1 MPRWLSP
8 AIVLLAAVALAL
20 GASGSPLSGQP
31 GMQTVAP
38 SGRVVVQF
46 TPEATASDRARVAA
60 IGGAPLEPRLDPNL
74 LAATAAKSAA
84 RSPAL
89 DDLARYAH
97 LEPALVDPSRLR
109 HLVARLAADP
119 AVATAFL
126 EPRAVPA
133 ALGFDAFTGA
143 TPDHGGVIASGVL
156 TDDFTDE
163 QGYLDDAPQGIGAGS
178 VRDEPGA
185 RGGSVR
191 IIDVEGAW
199 LWAHEDLPGPF
210 VEIGEPID
218 DLGWRNHG
226 TAVMGEMTGRDN
238 GLGVIGIVPDAAGGS
253 SSVGSQSL
261 AQALLAAAAAV
272 DAGDLVLIELHAP
285 GPNANGSGQ
294 YGYLP
299 MEFWPDNFDAIR
311 ALTDLGVIVVE
322 AAGNGQQD
330 LDDPIYQG
338 FFDREVR
345 DSGAIM
351 VGATDG
357 STLEA
362 AWFSNHGSR
371 VDLSGWGLNVA
382 TCGYGDL
389 QGGDETEWYTLQFSG
404 TSSASPIVTGAVAAL
419 QGMARA
425 TLLETLDANL
435 AREILR
441 QTGTATAGPP
451 EVGPRPDLVAAR
463 AMLFDG
469 GVGWLRGTV
478 GESGSGDPVPDV
490 TVRVEPAGPVVI
502 TSGDG
507 FYRFGL
513 LPGDYTVSFSSYTHE
528 STTRQITVSSGGETV
543 LDVALVARPTET
555 VAGRV
560 GASDGTGLTDVT
572 VSLLDDPV
580 APTVSGADGSFAFE
594 PVPTGNA
601 HLVQAGGR
609 PGFGGA
615 VVALAADAPAPDDVR
630 ILLPAVTYDFE
641 DGPHGW
647 QAQSDLWQR
656 GDPAI
661 ADLGPG
667 AAFDGD
673 WCWGVGLD
681 GTGYPDEATGELW
694 SPVLD
699 GDDFAGATLQLS
711 LHYWSGTEAS
721 YDGVNVVLN
730 PGPDEQALTPFG
742 GYTDPVLGGLGYT
755 GGWSGDSG
763 GWRTAVFDLTD
774 QLAVSGWRL
783 AIRFGSDQ
791 AINADGFMI
800 DGVTLHAVP
809 VATAAPGPVPV
820 VARAS
825 LAAFPNPF
833 NPRVSLSWRLPAAGP
848 VDLDIVD
855 VRGRLVRRLL
865 TGAPVSATGRVLW
878 DGRDERGRAAPSGV
892 YLVRIR
898 AADGTV
904 ATERI
909 TLAR

>member
-1 MPRWLSP
+1 MPRRLP
-8 AIVLLAAVALAL
+8 FAIALIAILAL
-20 GASGSPLSGQP
+20 VVGATASPLSSRAE
-31 GMQTVAP
+31 MQTPAP
-38 SGRVVVQF
+38 TGRVVVQF
-46 TPEATASDRARVAA
+46 TPEATAHDRARVAA
-60 IGGAPLEPRLDPNL
+60 IGGAPLAPRIEPDL

-89 DDLARYAH
+89 DDLALYAH
-97 LEPALVDPSRLR
+97 LEPALDHPSRLHR
-109 HLVARLAADP
+109 LVARLTADP
-119 AVATAFL
+119 AVTTAFL
-126 EPRAVPA
+126 EPVAVPA

-143 TPDHGGVIASGVL
+143 GPDRGGVVATGVL
-156 TDDFTDE
+156 TDDFSDE
-163 QGYLDDAPQGIGAGS
+163 QGYLDVAPVGIGAEA

-185 RGGSVR
+185 RGGGVR
-191 IIDVEGAW
+191 IVDVEGAW
-199 LWAHEDLPGPF
+199 LWTHEDLPAPF

-226 TAVMGEMTGRDN
+226 TAVMGEMIGQDN

-253 SSVGSQSL
+253 SSVGNQSL
-261 AQALLAAAAAV
+261 AQALLAAAAALDV
-272 DAGDLVLIELHAP
+272 GDVVLIELHAP

-311 ALTDLGVIVVE
+311 ALTDLGLIVVE

-330 LDDPIYQG
+330 LDDPVYQG
-338 FFDREVR
+338 VFDREVR

-357 STLEA
+357 SALDP

-389 QGGDETEWYTLQFSG
+389 QGGDETEWYTVQFSG

-425 TLLETLDANL
+425 SLLETLDANL

-441 QTGTATAGPP
+441 QTGTETVGPP
-451 EVGPRPDLVAAR
+451 FVGPRPDLVAAR
-463 AMLFDG
+463 AMLLDV

-478 GESGSGDPVPDV
+478 GEAGTGDPISGV
-490 TVRVEPAGPVVI
+490 TVRVEPAGPVAI

-513 LPGDYTVSFSSYTHE
+513 LPGDYSVSFSSYTHE
-528 STTRQITVSSGGETV
+528 SASRSVTVSDVGETI
-543 LDVALVARPTET
+543 LDVALVPRPTET

-560 GASDGTGLTDVT
+560 GASDGTGLADVT

-594 PVPTGNA
+594 PVPAGNA

-615 VVALAADAPAPDDVR
+615 VVALAADAPDPDDVR

-641 DGPHGW
+641 DGPQGW
-647 QAQSDLWQR
+647 QAQGDLWQR

-681 GTGYPDEATGELW
+681 GAGYPDEATGELW
-694 SPVLD
+694 SPWLD
-699 GDDFAGATLQLS
+699 GDALAGAAVQLS

-730 PGPDEQALTPFG
+730 PGPDEQVLTPFG
-742 GYTDPVLGGLGYT
+742 GYTDPVLGGLGYA

-774 QLAVSGWRL
+774 HLDGPDWRL

-791 AINADGFMI
+791 AITADGFLI
-800 DGVTLHAVP
+800 DGVTLHTVP
-809 VATAAPGPVPV
+809 VATAAPRAAPDI
-820 VARAS
+820 AHAS

-865 TGAPVSATGRVLW
+865 AGTPMPATGRILW
-878 DGRDERGRAAPSGV
+878 DGRDARGRAAPSGA

-898 AADGTV
+898 AADGAV